1 MEAMDLLQPL
11 ADGFRNYR
19 RVGGGISTKTLL
31 IDKAQ
36 QLTLTAP
43 EMTVL
48 VGGLRVLG
56 ANFDGSRHGV
66 FTDRVGC

>member
-19 RVGGGISTKTLL
+19 RVGGGISTETLL

-48 VGGLRVLG
+48 VAVCACWARTSTAADTACLPT
-56 ANFDGSRHGV
+56 AW
-66 FTDRVGC
+66 GC